1 MKQLHIGPKVSRL
14 LNFYSIDRPMLAAQL
29 GLSHGELIDLLLQDD
44 ISALNLLR
52 ISEAIGV
59 DLFPKLS
66 AQMNIDALIEQGPK
80 LAGAGL

>member
-14 LNFYSIDRPMLAAQL
+14 LNFYSVDRPMLAAHL
-29 GLSHGELIDLLLQDD
+29 GLSNGELIDLLLQDD
-44 ISALNLLR
+44 IGALHLLR

-66 AQMNIDALIEQGPK
+66 SQLNTEALIAKGPQ
-80 LAGAGL
+80 LAMSGL